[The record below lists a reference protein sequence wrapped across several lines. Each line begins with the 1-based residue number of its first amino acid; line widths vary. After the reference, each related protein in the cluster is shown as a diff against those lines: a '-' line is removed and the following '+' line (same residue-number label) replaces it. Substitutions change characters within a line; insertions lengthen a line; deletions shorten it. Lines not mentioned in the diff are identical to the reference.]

1 MNLFAIAGVLLGV
14 VSLVYAFRSKTVDQH
29 PSQRGLFVGT
39 GLALI
44 AVGAVILFEPNLP
57 APSYD
62 SLLVIP
68 FIVLSVLMVSLLAG
82 YPFAKKA
89 AGTLIYN
96 IPRPMSRKISGMAT
110 SLLFFILF
118 AFRLFQEASSVEKTS
133 ELVFYLS
140 VIAYFASP
148 LFGKVAL
155 CENGILETS
164 TLYRWKSIISYRWT
178 GQDENFLCLGVK
190 SFWRKEATIDL
201 PPDHKNAV
209 DEILKQQIH
218 NLERA
223 T

>member
-1 MNLFAIAGVLLGV
+1 MNLLAIAGVLLGV
-14 VSLVYAFRSKTVDQH
+14 ASLVYAFRSKTVDQH

-39 GLALI
+39 GLALL

-57 APSYD
+57 ALSYD

-68 FIVLSVLMVSLLAG
+68 FIVLSILMVSLLAA

-89 AGTLIYN
+89 AGPLIYAV
-96 IPRPMSRKISGMAT
+96 PRPMSRKISGMAT

-118 AFRLFQEASSVEKTS
+118 AFRLFQGASSAEKTS
-133 ELVFYLS
+133 ELIFYLT

-148 LFGKVAL
+148 LFGKVGL
-155 CENGILETS
+155 CQNGILEAS
-164 TLYRWKSIISYRWT
+164 TLYRWKSIISYGWT
-178 GQDENFLCLGVK
+178 GQDENFLSLSVK
-190 SFWRKEATIDL
+190 SIWRKGATIDV

-209 DEILKQQIH
+209 DEILKQQIN

-223 T
+223 L